1 MSQQVQPVRFVMI
14 GGFLGAG
21 KTTTI
26 ARLAR
31 HFISQGQAVAVV
43 TNDQA
48 EGLVDTQILQAAGLS
63 VGEVP
68 GACFCCKFDDLVQTV
83 SRLAQEVRP
92 QVILAEPVGSC
103 TDLVAT
109 VVEPLRRLYPGQY
122 VLAPLVVLLKPE
134 HAFKILRHQRG
145 FSPKA
150 AYIFHKQL
158 EEADV
163 VAVNK
168 IDKLSPQQVEELRQL
183 IARQYPGKPV
193 LAISARGGTGIPELI
208 EHLQTSYQGPSRLMD
223 VDYDLYA
230 QGEAELGWL
239 NCSFYLSSRY
249 PEVEDFSL
257 DELAQQYLELLAE
270 KLHDQGEVCHV
281 KIAAGHETDLAVANW
296 TSNDSPRELSL
307 ASGVRVP
314 EAHVTLNAR
323 VAVDPQEL
331 EHLARQCAEE
341 VAGRWELV
349 LDGFQS
355 RSFRPARPVPTHRVT
370 QLES

>member
-1 MSQQVQPVRFVMI
+1 MSQQLSPVRFVMV

-31 HFISQGQAVAVV
+31 HYADQGQGVAVV

-48 EGLVDTQILQAAGLS
+48 EGLVDTQVLQAAGFS

-68 GACFCCKFDDLVQTV
+68 GACFCCKFDELVDTV
-83 SRLAQEVRP
+83 SRLAQQFRP

-109 VVEPLRRLYPGQY
+109 VAEPLRRLYPGQY
-122 VLAPLVVLLKPE
+122 MLAPFVVLLKPE
-134 HAFKILRHQRG
+134 HGFRILRRQRG

-163 VAVNK
+163 VAINK
-168 IDKLSPQQVEELRQL
+168 VDRLSPQQVQEIRQL
-183 IARQYPGKPV
+183 VQDHYPDKPV
-193 LAISARGGTGIPELI
+193 LAISARGGTGFDELL
-208 EHLQTSYQGPSRLMD
+208 EHLEAACPRSRRLMD

-230 QGEAELGWL
+230 EGEAELGWL
-239 NCSFYLSSRY
+239 NCSFYLTADFD
-249 PEVEDFSL
+249 PFSL
-257 DELAQQYLELLAE
+257 DRVAQEYLDRFAQHLG
-270 KLHDQGEVCHV
+270 DRGEVCHV
-281 KIAAGHETDLAVANW
+281 KIAAGYQTDLAVANW

-307 ASGVRVP
+307 ASGAQVP

-323 VAVDPQEL
+323 VATDPEQL
-331 EHLARQCAEE
+331 EHLARACAEE
-341 VAGRWELV
+341 LAGHWNLQ
-349 LDGFQS
+349 LSGFQA

-370 QLES
+370 EA